1 MKRLI
6 IAALLVAG
14 MTTYA
19 QEKREMPNRAN
30 MERMTPEE
38 RQERQVKKLTSELTL
53 TAQQQE
59 QVKQVLAAQA
69 ANRENPIDRNS
80 LSKEELKA
88 RREASRNKMQEDRKM
103 MEDKMKGILTPAQFT
118 TWKTNQDKAREQYE
132 MRMKERMD
140 KRDDN

>member
-1 MKRLI
+1 MKKLI

-38 RQERQVKKLTSELTL
+38 RQERQLKRLTTELTL
-53 TAQQQE
+53 NVQQQE
-59 QVKQVLAAQA
+59 QVKQLLASQS
-69 ANRENPIDRNS
+69 ANRENFMDRKE
-80 LSKEELKA
+80 LSKEEMKA
-88 RREASRNKMQEDRKM
+88 RREAAVKKMQDDRKI
-103 MEDKMKGILTPAQFT
+103 MEDKMKVILTPAQFG
-118 TWKTNQDKAREQYE
+118 TWKSDQDKMRERNE

-140 KRDDN
+140 NRNEN

>member
-30 MERMTPEE
+30 VERMTPEE
-38 RQERQVKKLTSELTL
+38 RQDRQVKKLTSELTL
-53 TAQQQE
+53 TAQQQD
-59 QVKQVLAAQA
+59 QVKQLLASQTTT
-69 ANRENPIDRNS
+69 RENPADRKE
-80 LSKEELKA
+80 LSKEEMKA
-88 RREASRNKMQEDRKM
+88 RREASRNKMQDDRKV
-103 MEDKMKGILTPAQFT
+103 MEDKMKAILTPAQFT
-118 TWKTNQDKAREQYE
+118 TYKANQDKMREQYE

-140 KRDDN
+140 NRNDN

>member
-19 QEKREMPNRAN
+19 QEKKEMPNRAN

-38 RQERQVKKLTSELTL
+38 RQERQVKRLTSELTL

-59 QVKQVLAAQA
+59 QVKQVLATQA
-69 ANRENPIDRNS
+69 ANRENPIDS
-80 LSKEELKA
+80 KELSKEEKKA
-88 RREASRNKMQEDRKM
+88 KREAAKNKMQEERKM
-103 MEDKMKGILTPAQFT
+103 MEDKMKAILTPTQFT
-118 TWKTNQDKAREQYE
+118 TYKANQEKMREQNE
-132 MRMKERMD
+132 MRMKERMGN
-140 KRDDN
+140 RNDN

>member
-1 MKRLI
+1 MKKLI

-38 RQERQVKKLTSELTL
+38 RQERQLKRLTTELTL
-53 TAQQQE
+53 NAQQQE
-59 QVKQVLAAQA
+59 QVKQLLASQS
-69 ANRENPIDRNS
+69 ANRENFMDRKE
-80 LSKEELKA
+80 LSKEEMKA
-88 RREASRNKMQEDRKM
+88 RREAAVKKMQDDRKI
-103 MEDKMKGILTPAQFT
+103 MEDKMKVILTPAQFG
-118 TWKTNQDKAREQYE
+118 TWKSDQDKMRERNE

-140 KRDDN
+140 NRNEN